1 MLRYLNSFID
11 FFFLVHNISFYM
23 LFPIPRQNR
32 LVFSRILLDQL
43 LKNYVNKVRLDN
55 NNTTMNYM
63 L

>member
-11 FFFLVHNISFYM
+11 FFFLVHKISFYM
-23 LFPIPRQNR
+23 LFPILRQNR

-55 NNTTMNYM
+55 TM
-63 L
+63 